1 MTTEPRHTEPTPD
14 PAATPAAPEQPVPS
28 AEESAPPPQNRAE
41 RRAAKHGKH
50 AGRNR
55 REWEQKPKP

>member
-1 MTTEPRHTEPTPD
+1 MSTEPERTEPTSD
-14 PAATPAAPEQPVPS
+14 PAAAPVTPEQPAPS
-28 AEESAPPPQNRAE
+28 AEEPAPPPQNRAE

-55 REWEQKPKP
+55 REWDQKPKP